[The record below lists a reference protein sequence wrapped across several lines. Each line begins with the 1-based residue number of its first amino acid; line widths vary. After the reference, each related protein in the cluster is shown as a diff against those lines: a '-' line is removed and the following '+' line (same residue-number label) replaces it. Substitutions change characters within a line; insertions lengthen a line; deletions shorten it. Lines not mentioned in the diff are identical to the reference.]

1 MRAAGDMRA
10 VRGVRAKR
18 RADSERRAGGGG
30 MRSSRGDCPPRGDRG
45 SAPAVRAARACANA
59 YARRPNDV
67 ESDTRTRHL
76 LRRSGTAPAE
86 TACPRAARRGER
98 PARSRSELAPRRH
111 TPHPACASEAS
122 RARCPR
128 AASAVCSSVLLLAIL
143 PWCTRCR
150 HRLRARLGLK
160 HRCNIA
166 PTGRRIIIA
175 AVQQPCMCSQ
185 AGRANIQHRTCN
197 HLETLLLNKACT
209 LMRTACGTRLRRP
222 RGIRSSPCASAAA
235 ALERRAVCRASPVR
249 HATLS

>member
-1 MRAAGDMRA
+1 
-10 VRGVRAKR
+10 
-18 RADSERRAGGGG
+18 

-45 SAPAVRAARACANA
+45 RIPAVRAARACASVH
-59 YARRPNDV
+59 ARRPNDV

-76 LRRSGTAPAE
+76 PRRPARAPWRAE
-86 TACPRAARRGER
+86 AACAPCRPPRRAARER

-122 RARCPR
+122 RPRCPR
-128 AASAVCSSVLLLAIL
+128 AASAVCSPVPLVAIL

-150 HRLRARLGLK
+150 HRLRARVSLK

-166 PTGRRIIIA
+166 PWRRSGIISP
-175 AVQQPCMCSQ
+175 VQPWCTSSR

-209 LMRTACGTRLRRP
+209 LMRTACGARLRRP